1 MMAMLRRFMQALNAQ
16 TRAEAARASLW
27 RAYTAGVTEA
37 QWPRLSGTRAVARR
51 CAGHGGKEREP
62 HRPRLG
68 GYGQGRHLHDG
79 DAFCRR
85 PAGAAFEST
94 ARTRQRDDLVPDRRA
109 RAQGRRDRSQSHVCL
124 TFVYAKEKVYLSITG
139 KAF

>member
-1 MMAMLRRFMQALNAQ
+1 MMAMLRRFMEALNAQ

-27 RAYTAGVTEA
+27 RGYIARVTEA

-68 GYGQGRHLHDG
+68 GYCQGGHLNGG
-79 DAFCRR
+79 DAVCS
-85 PAGAAFEST
+85 AAFGST
-94 ARTRQRDDLVPDRRA
+94 ARTRHRDDLVP
-109 RAQGRRDRSQSHVCL
+109 
-124 TFVYAKEKVYLSITG
+124 
-139 KAF
+139 